1 MSSPFRALDHIRL
14 YRVVYSV
21 GQLLCAAPRLIEEG
35 IHAPIRLR
43 ERVGAILRAAQQQ
56 RQRDAFLPL
65 TAAITGILIDVCR
78 NIRGARVGIH
88 ILVGEGIHPQ
98 IDAKLL
104 REGASAPP
112 RSSAPRSRAAPSH
125 RRTRHTRSPPGRE
138 RTMQAR
144 AAARAARLYF
154 FSSCP
159 PSYRSSVMAKNEPM
173 ADSGTAMAANIP
185 QNRPLSTGRSPTSF
199 PVCPFMAKRK
209 SLPCHL
215 VFSSHTGS
223 SA

>member
-1 MSSPFRALDHIRL
+1 MSSPFHARSRL

-104 REGASAPP
+104 REPRERLLRRVAQLHGAELLRLIVEHAILDRRQGGNAQCRQEQQREQQGCTFSLHVRPP
-112 RSSAPRSRAAPSH
+112 IAAVSWPKTSRWRTAARQW
-125 RRTRHTRSPPGRE
+125 RRTSPNTAPYPQAGRPRAFRSVRSWQKGSPC
-138 RTMQAR
+138 R
-144 AAARAARLYF
+144 AT
-154 FSSCP
+154 
-159 PSYRSSVMAKNEPM
+159 SY
-173 ADSGTAMAANIP
+173 
-185 QNRPLSTGRSPTSF
+185 
-199 PVCPFMAKRK
+199 
-209 SLPCHL
+209 
-215 VFSSHTGS
+215 
-223 SA
+223 